1 MSFMLNLPETLPIA
15 RYQFEF
21 MVTEDLFLPAY
32 SGSTLRGIF
41 GHALK
46 RVACMTKAKSCEG
59 CPLLQT
65 CPYPEIF
72 ETPVPASGTLVKN
85 KNVPQSYIIEPPE
98 IGARA
103 FKQGETFKFEM
114 VLLGKVIQRIALI
127 NFAWQK
133 ALEKGIRNG
142 GKAQFMD
149 LKVQTKA
156 GYESVLGGQYVVPH
170 VQTVDIPSFIQSNVI
185 IEFETPM
192 RLQQAGHAV
201 APNHLTV
208 ELFLTQL
215 LRRLSWVSEVH
226 FGQTLDVDYQALKG
240 ETQKLLSQSE
250 LRWYDWARYSN
261 RQQAKMHLGG
271 VLGQWQFYDVSPAF
285 KQLLYIGQW
294 LHAGKNTTFGLG
306 KYRIIE

>member
-1 MSFMLNLPETLPIA
+1 MLNLPTTLPMA

-21 MVTEDLFLPAY
+21 KVTEDMLLPAY

-46 RVACMTKAKSCEG
+46 RVACMTKAKSCDG

-72 ETPVPASGTLVKN
+72 EMPVPASGTLIKN

-98 IGARA
+98 IGERV
-103 FKQGETFKFEM
+103 FKQGEIFKFEM
-114 VLLGKVIQRIALI
+114 VLLGKVTQRIALI

-142 GKAQFMD
+142 GKAKFVDM
-149 LKVQTKA
+149 KVQTA
-156 GYESVLGGQYVVPH
+156 QGYESALGGQYVVPH
-170 VQTVDIPSFIQSNVI
+170 TQVIDVPNFTESNVT

-192 RLQQAGHAV
+192 RLQQDGHAV
-201 APNHLTV
+201 APNHLTA

-226 FGQTLDVDYQALKG
+226 FGQTLEVDYQALKA
-240 ETQKLLSQSE
+240 EASQLNHQSE
-250 LRWYDWARYSN
+250 LKWYDWARYSN
-261 RQQAKMHLGG
+261 RQQTKMHLGG
-271 VLGQWQFYDVSPAF
+271 VLGQWKFYDVSPAF

>member
-1 MSFMLNLPETLPIA
+1 MLNLPKTLPIA
-15 RYQFEF
+15 RYRFEF
-21 MVTEDLFLPAY
+21 EVEEDLLLPAY

-46 RVACMTKAKSCEG
+46 RVACMTKAKSCDG

-72 ETPVPASGTLVKN
+72 EAPVPVNSTLAKN

-98 IGARA
+98 IGERV
-103 FKQGETFKFEM
+103 FKQGEAFQFEM
-114 VLLGKVIQRIALI
+114 VLFGKALSRIALI

-133 ALEKGIRNG
+133 ALERGIRSG
-142 GKAQFMD
+142 GRAKFVDMQIKTD
-149 LKVQTKA
+149 K
-156 GYESVLGGQYVVPH
+156 GYESVLSGQYVIDHQQFIQVP
-170 VQTVDIPSFIQSNVI
+170 QDSKVDIKIQ
-185 IEFETPM
+185 FETPM
-192 RLQQAGHAV
+192 RLQQDGRAL
-201 APNHLTV
+201 APNNLSV
-208 ELFLTQL
+208 ETFFTQL

-226 FGQTLDVDYQALKG
+226 FGQKINVNYPEFKYQA
-240 ETQKLLSQSE
+240 SQLRNQAD

-261 RQQAKMHLGG
+261 RQQRKMHLGG
-271 VLGQWQFYDVSPAF
+271 VLGTWTFHDVFPEF
-285 KQLLYIGQW
+285 VQLLYLGQW